1 MEDITF
7 SKVVGKDIF
16 LHAPSGDMRLCAAI
30 CELPDR
36 NARACTYYCPMYESV
51 IAATPASV
59 TKSTSLLYET
69 PDVQTSRTFCIPE
82 VLLVVCVAA
91 AVILIIAT
99 YTQRKRLEVV
109 FSRIQLRLL
118 HRSIPPRTS
127 HDAEKAVPN
136 SPLNEEKS
144 ARPLNDT
151 DDCEIN
157 HLNRGEETLLG
168 PSSPHRKEQTA
179 PTLNP

>member
-36 NARACTYYCPMYESV
+36 NARACTYYCP
-51 IAATPASV
+51 
-59 TKSTSLLYET
+59 K
-69 PDVQTSRTFCIPE
+69 